1 MNEYEKQIFREYEEE
16 NRQHFEENRNKYKKL
31 IRRKDEN
38 NRNIRPRGKSNNN
51 Y

>member
-16 NRQHFEENRNKYKKL
+16 NRQHFEENRNKCKKL

-38 NRNIRPRGKSNNN
+38 NSNIRPRGQSNDNS
-51 Y
+51 